1 MERLKKKDGVIYTNN
16 KTDMPIEDRVFFTQ
30 GIVANMEDYRLATD
44 EEIAQWEELKR
55 KQEEEQIAMMGEVA
69 NEENNV

>member
-1 MERLKKKDGVIYTNN
+1 MERLEKKDGVLYTNN
-16 KTDMPIEDRVFFTQ
+16 KTDMPIEERVFFTQ
-30 GIVANMEDYRLATD
+30 GVVARLEDFREATS

-55 KQEEEQIAMMGEVA
+55 KQEEERIAMMGEVA